1 MKKFNYLLLTSLLTI
16 LVFQS
21 CSEVPQKH
29 DAPRQLI
36 TNKEAKELNDNYNN
50 TRHRLISSSI
60 QKEDANAI
68 WYSLE
73 ELENYIYYIKTE
85 GKNKGYNV
93 DGIRFYL
100 GAYSN
105 NPEKYNDK
113 ANMTT
118 IFLTPTGKKVEVQ
131 KGSLLNLPSMIQT
144 QELNPDIEEIEPMN
158 YGNMGPPPR
167 MEYPSASN

>member
-1 MKKFNYLLLTSLLTI
+1 MKKINYLLLTSLLLI
-16 LVFQS
+16 LVLQS
-21 CSEVPQKH
+21 CTDVPPKY
-29 DAPRQLI
+29 DEPKQLI
-36 TNKEAKELNDNYNN
+36 TNEEARELNNNYNR
-50 TRHRLISSSI
+50 TRHRLISSTI
-60 QKEDANAI
+60 KKEDANAI

-73 ELENYIYYIKTE
+73 ELENYIHYIKKE

-105 NPEKYNDK
+105 DPQKYNDK

-118 IFLTPTGKKVEVQ
+118 IFLTPTGKKVDVQ
-131 KGSLLNLPSMIQT
+131 KGSVLNLPAMMQT
-144 QELNPDIEEIEPMN
+144 QELNPDIEEIQPMN

-167 MEYPSASN
+167 MEYPSAN